1 MQRKGAGH
9 YLSGEGLDNYGG
21 GVKNLNTF
29 LGLNLFY
36 QIFFLRGDQNFVFK
50 IIFVHFSEVKIMAQI
65 ENSKLLKK

>member
-21 GVKNLNTF
+21 GKNLNTF

-36 QIFFLRGDQNFVFK
+36 QIFFLRGDQNFVCK
-50 IIFVHFSEVKIMAQI
+50 IFFVHFSEVKIMAQI